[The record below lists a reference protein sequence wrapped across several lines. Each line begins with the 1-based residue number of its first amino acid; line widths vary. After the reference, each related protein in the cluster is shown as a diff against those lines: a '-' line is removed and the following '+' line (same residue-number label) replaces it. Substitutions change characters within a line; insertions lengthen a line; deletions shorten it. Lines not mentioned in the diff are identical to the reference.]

1 MFENFQ
7 VCVIGAGRWGM
18 NHVKTAASLL
28 PKNCITVCD
37 SNTAII
43 SKLEEISKEINY
55 TESLNSVLD
64 NTSIK
69 SVIIATPAETHYD
82 VAKKCILNN
91 KNVLI
96 EKPITLYLDEAK
108 ELVALAKKQNVKIMV
123 GHVLLY
129 HPAVLKLKELICS
142 GKIGK
147 LQYIYSNRL
156 NLGAIRQEE
165 NILWSFAPHDISI
178 IQYLVGDKPILID
191 AKGDTFIQKNIEDTT
206 ITYLKYPNNISA
218 HIFVS
223 WLHPFKEQRLVVIG
237 ETGMFVFDDTL
248 KDEKLKYFHKGFKR
262 TNSGLEKF
270 DQDYEVVEF
279 AKTMPLVEEQKHFYS
294 SVIEN
299 FEPRTNGEHAVEV
312 LEILVQAAISLK
324 NNNN

>member
-1 MFENFQ
+1 MFENFH
-7 VCVIGAGRWGM
+7 VGIIGAGRWGM

-28 PKNCITVCD
+28 QKNNITVCD
-37 SNTAII
+37 SNTETKN
-43 SKLEEISKEINY
+43 KLEEISKDINY
-55 TESLNSVLD
+55 SNDLNAVLE
-64 NTSIK
+64 NQSI
-69 SVIIATPAETHYD
+69 SSIIIATPAETHYD
-82 VAKKCILNN
+82 VAKKCILN
-91 KNVLI
+91 KKSVLI

-129 HPAVLKLKELICS
+129 HPAILKLKELIDS

-165 NILWSFAPHDISI
+165 NILWSFAPHDISV
-178 IQYLVGDKPILID
+178 IQYLVGSNPIFID
-191 AKGDTFIQKNIEDTT
+191 AKGDTFLQKNIEDTT
-206 ITYLKYPNNISA
+206 ITYLKYPDNISA

-248 KDEKLKYFHKGFKR
+248 KTEKLKYFQKGFKK
-262 TNSGLEKF
+262 TETGLEKF

-279 AKTMPLVEEQKHFYS
+279 PTAMPLAEEQKHFFS

-299 FEPRTNGEHAVEV
+299 FEPRTNGEHAVDV
-312 LEILVQAAISLK
+312 LEILVEATNSLQNK
-324 NNNN
+324 K

>member
-1 MFENFQ
+1 MFENFN
-7 VCVIGAGRWGM
+7 VGIIGAGRWGI

-28 PKNCITVCD
+28 PKSNITVCD
-37 SNTAII
+37 SNADTKF
-43 SKLEEISKEINY
+43 KLEEISKEINY
-55 TESLNSVLD
+55 TDNLNSILE

-82 VAKKCILNN
+82 VAKKCILKN

-108 ELVALAKKQNVKIMV
+108 ELVELAYKQNVKIMV

-129 HPAVLKLKELICS
+129 HPAVLKLKELIEA

-156 NLGAIRQEE
+156 NLGAIRTEE
-165 NILWSFAPHDISI
+165 NILWSFAPHDISV
-178 IQYLVGDKPILID
+178 IQFLIGSNPVFVD
-191 AKGDTFIQKNIEDTT
+191 AKGDTFLQKNIEDTT
-206 ITYLKYPNNISA
+206 ITYLKYSNNISA

-248 KDEKLKYFHKGFKR
+248 KTEKLKYFHKGFKK
-262 TNSGLEKF
+262 TETGLEKF

-279 AKTMPLVEEQKHFYS
+279 ANAMPLAEEQKHFYS
-294 SVIEN
+294 SIIEN
-299 FEPRTNGEHAVEV
+299 FEPRTNGTHAVEV
-312 LEILVQAAISLK
+312 LEILVEATNSLQNK
-324 NNNN
+324 K